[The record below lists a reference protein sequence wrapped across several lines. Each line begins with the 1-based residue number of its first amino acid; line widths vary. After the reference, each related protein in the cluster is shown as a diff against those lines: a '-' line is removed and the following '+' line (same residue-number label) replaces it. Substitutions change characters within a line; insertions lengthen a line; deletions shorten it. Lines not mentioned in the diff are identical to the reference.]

1 MQKQRKQTSFR
12 EDVAKLL
19 LDWSKLVFGAIF
31 LGGVL
36 RSGIPYDTLITRG
49 LAAALALC
57 IIGLILGLKEKKE

>member
-1 MQKQRKQTSFR
+1 MQKQRKQTTFR

-19 LDWSKLVFGAIF
+19 LDWGKLVFGAVF

-49 LAAALALC
+49 LVATLAFS